1 MRPLLALAAG
11 TIVILLLPLPEG
23 GWSLAVHG
31 TWAGLLGLA
40 ALWQLGRLL
49 AHNRHV
55 FGSWL
60 GLRPARAAP
69 GYVRNLFDSYAWHY
83 DEHLFGELDY
93 RGPNLVRGA
102 IGHRLDDRAGTLAIA
117 DLGCGTGACGPLFG
131 RLAGRLVGVDLSREM
146 LQRAWARD
154 VYDELHQ
161 RDLVA
166 FLRRHPEAFDLLIAA
181 DVMVYHGDLA
191 PIFAG
196 AAIALR
202 KGGLFTFTVESSD
215 RDDFVAQR
223 TGRFSHGRAYVLRA
237 AAAAGLL
244 VVEVIRA
251 PLRREGDRMIAAD
264 VWLLQRRFAD
274 ANPHFSN

>member
-1 MRPLLALAAG
+1 MRPLLVLAGG
-11 TIVILLLPLPEG
+11 TVLILLLPLPEG
-23 GWSLAVHG
+23 WRLPVHAGWA
-31 TWAGLLGLA
+31 ALLGLA

-69 GYVRNLFDSYAWHY
+69 GYVRNLFDSYAWRY

-102 IGHRLDDRAGTLAIA
+102 VGRRLDDRAGDLVVG
-117 DLGCGTGACGPLFG
+117 DLGCGTGVCGPLFE
-131 RLAGRLVGVDLSREM
+131 RLAGRLIGVDLSPEM

-154 VYDELHQ
+154 VYDELHE

-166 FLRRHPEAFDLLIAA
+166 FLRHHPARFDLLIAS
-181 DVMVYHGDLA
+181 DVLVYHGDLA
-191 PIFAG
+191 PIFAA

-202 KGGLFTFTVESSD
+202 KGGLFAFTVESSD

-244 VVEVIRA
+244 VVEVTRA

-274 ANPHFSN
+274 